1 MEKIINSKDFN
12 LNLFN
17 LKISEKTHKNKT
29 LEIENIKFYLNDLH
43 YNECSD
49 LTEIIKLSSLENIKL
64 PSVKRNNFIWYIKIK
79 NSIWIIYSF

>member
-17 LKISEKTHKNKT
+17 LKILEKIYKNKT